1 MSWFYTCFCGAEQG
15 EGGGT
20 CSSQAGGRQC
30 GGLRKVWATW
40 GQGPGSTGCRVSG
53 SWQLRVQGPGG
64 SGCRALCPSK
74 PSIGTAG
81 RRDLQARLTGDPAQH
96 CRERGFL
103 DPFSIGKRRVGGT
116 CHAGHE
122 GVVAMVGGRRA
133 WCRSGGHVTPL
144 FSTCLWRGYLDPIR
158 HSAALA
164 PGYAWAHL
172 NSIPWVF
179 MQTAGTETYTYV

>member
-1 MSWFYTCFCGAEQG
+1 MGGSARSGQHGVRVLGAQG
-15 EGGGT
+15 
-20 CSSQAGGRQC
+20 ARY
-30 GGLRKVWATW
+30 
-40 GQGPGSTGCRVSG
+40 QGPDSSGCRVLAAWG
-53 SWQLRVQGPGG
+53 A
-64 SGCRALCPSK
+64 RALCPSK
-74 PSIGTAG
+74 LSIGTAG

-103 DPFSIGKRRVGGT
+103 DPFIIGKRRVGGT

-122 GVVAMVGGRRA
+122 GVVAMVGGRHA
-133 WCRSGGHVTPL
+133 WCRSGGHITPL
-144 FSTCLWRGYLDPIR
+144 FSTCLWRGYLGPIR

-179 MQTAGTETYTYV
+179 MQTAGTETYTYVRTLGLHMGFCGALFFVECGPA